1 MYCSMAY
8 RFLRLAG
15 CMFRDLIE
23 CAIPGTRFLIG
34 AENVGSRIDEACAAS
49 APHAKYLHFQNGQK
63 RMLSGY
69 CPVAQPAGKNARNWW
84 TATCIP
90 CVPVRCQNDKHKLAG
105 QGENVVIKQKER
117 KKFGRVVMGLNEVKF
132 SSTSCEQK

>member
-1 MYCSMAY
+1 MAY

-23 CAIPGTRFLIG
+23 CAIPGTRFLID
-34 AENVGSRIDEACAAS
+34 AENVGSRIGEACAAS

-69 CPVAQPAGKNARNWW
+69 CPVAQPAGKKCTQLVDRNVY
-84 TATCIP
+84 TVC
-90 CVPVRCQNDKHKLAG
+90 
-105 QGENVVIKQKER
+105 
-117 KKFGRVVMGLNEVKF
+117 
-132 SSTSCEQK
+132 SSKMSKR